1 MAAMIV
7 VFATVSG
14 RMVGRWGAR
23 PPFLLAGPALA
34 IGALLLAGLTA
45 HTSLAYL
52 LVAYVI
58 FGIGCGLVNAP
69 ITNTAVSGMPIEQ
82 AGVAGAVASTSRQIG
97 SSLGVAVTGSIVATS
112 VGVGYL
118 SASHAAWTVLAGLG
132 ITVFLVGLIST
143 GRGAR
148 DAAARN
154 AVRLAQRAEE
164 TADDQSVTAAR

>member
-1 MAAMIV
+1 
-7 VFATVSG
+7 
-14 RMVGRWGAR
+14 MVGRWGAR

-34 IGALLLAGLTA
+34 IGALLLARLTA

-97 SSLGVAVTGSIVATS
+97 SSLGVAVTGSIVASS

-118 SASHAAWTVLAGLG
+118 SASHAAWAVIAGLG
-132 ITVFLVGLIST
+132 IAVLLVGLVST
-143 GRGAR
+143 GRWAR

-154 AVRLAQRAEE
+154 VVRLAQRAKE